1 MEDLKQKWQKEIASR
16 LLVIKIVLLIFVV
29 SIFCRLI
36 YIQFFDEN
44 IGKISHQVHK
54 KLISSETLYATRGQI
69 LSRNG

>member
-36 YIQFFDEN
+36 YIQLHGVTTLG
-44 IGKISHQVHK
+44 IGILAQV
-54 KLISSETLYATRGQI
+54 S
-69 LSRNG
+69 